1 MIQPTQITNP
11 NEMAK
16 LAIMTHQRLGW
27 PVEQY
32 PADTVSFAAILDRAG
47 FDPVAMSSDLRTELH
62 GLVRWLQSGLPVLR
76 PSLDLASGLVLTD
89 PSDVRGEEWKFPF
102 NTFLIHVP
110 HDIWLIEGGKAL
122 TYDQETGEAL
132 EVYSADDTYVTMVMV
147 HTYLDSYDHSC
158 VEVRAIAR
166 SGLGLFSRFILP
178 PLEAP
183 IGEWLAKTGT
193 TKVKDSPIPLAGDE
207 PRIITEIWRLVI
219 NLCLFV
225 TGHGKGQSE
234 ARYTTKK
241 ARRRHQE
248 RGVPMSGPEVWV
260 LGKEIK
266 LDKEL
271 IAAAKSRTTGR
282 GWKVRSRWVVRGHF
296 TNQAYG
302 PRHSLRKRMWI
313 KPHYSGKTAGERISH
328 LYTVGEDD
336 NEEG

>member
-1 MIQPTQITNP
+1 MSLDTRIQGP

-27 PVEQY
+27 PIERY
-32 PADTVSFAAILDRAG
+32 PADTVSFAAVLEHAG
-47 FDPVAMSSDLRTELH
+47 FDPLALSSDVRTELH

-110 HDIWLIEGGKAL
+110 YDIWLIEGGKAV
-122 TYDQETGEAL
+122 TYDQETGDAS
-132 EVYSADDTYVTMVMV
+132 EVFHADDTYVTMVLV
-147 HTYLDSYDHSC
+147 HTYLDSHDHSC

-178 PLEAP
+178 PDDKP
-183 IGEWLAKTGT
+183 IADWLAKTGT
-193 TKVKDSPIPLAGDE
+193 TYVKDSPIPLAAGE
-207 PRIITEIWRLVI
+207 ARIITEVWRLVI

-225 TGHGKGQSE
+225 VGHGKGRSE

-248 RGVPMSGPEVWV
+248 QGSLPMGPEVWV
-260 LGKEIK
+260 IGKEIK

-271 IAAAKSRTTGR
+271 ISAAKSRTTGR
-282 GWKVRSRWVVRGHF
+282 GWKIKSRSVTRGHF
-296 TNQAYG
+296 THQAYG
-302 PRHSLRKRMWI
+302 PRHSLRKVMWI
-313 KPHYSGKTAGERISH
+313 KPYYRGLTAGQRITH
-328 LYTVGEDD
+328 LYTMDD
-336 NEEG
+336 DEGDE